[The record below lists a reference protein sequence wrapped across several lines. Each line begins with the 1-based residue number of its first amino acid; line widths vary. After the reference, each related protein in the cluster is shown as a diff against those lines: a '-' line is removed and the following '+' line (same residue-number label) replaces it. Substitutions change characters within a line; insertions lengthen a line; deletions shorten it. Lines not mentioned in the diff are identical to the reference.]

1 MKSKNITLGGIMM
14 ALSIVV
20 LYMAT
25 IIPIN
30 TIAIMTIA
38 SSIIAITI
46 LRSDVKTSFSVYFG
60 TTILGIF
67 MVPLEF
73 VVYYGFFFGI
83 YGVIKYYIERLKKL
97 PIEIILK
104 LIFFNSI
111 LILISMLLRLSFSDL
126 NTTLPIAAIII
137 LAQVVFILYDYGLTL
152 IITFYLNKIHK
163 K

>member
-14 ALSIVV
+14 ALSIVI
-20 LYMAT
+20 LYLAT

-46 LRSDVKTSFSVYFG
+46 LRSDVKTACTVYIG
-60 TTILGIF
+60 TTILGF
-67 MVPLEF
+67 FLVPLDF
-73 VVYYGFFFGI
+73 VIYYGVFFGV
-83 YGVIKYYIERLKKL
+83 YGIVKYYIERLRKL
-97 PIEIILK
+97 PLEIILK
-104 LIFFNSI
+104 LIVFNSM
-111 LILISMLLRLSFSDL
+111 LILISILLGLSFSSL
-126 NTTLPIAAIII
+126 NTTLPSAALI
-137 LAQVVFILYDYGLTL
+137 LGAQVVFIIYDYALTI

>member
-14 ALSIVV
+14 AFSIVV

-60 TTILGIF
+60 TTI
-67 MVPLEF
+67 
-73 VVYYGFFFGI
+73 
-83 YGVIKYYIERLKKL
+83 
-97 PIEIILK
+97 
-104 LIFFNSI
+104 I
-111 LILISMLLRLSFSDL
+111 LILG
-126 NTTLPIAAIII
+126 II
-137 LAQVVFILYDYGLTL
+137 
-152 IITFYLNKIHK
+152 
-163 K
+163 